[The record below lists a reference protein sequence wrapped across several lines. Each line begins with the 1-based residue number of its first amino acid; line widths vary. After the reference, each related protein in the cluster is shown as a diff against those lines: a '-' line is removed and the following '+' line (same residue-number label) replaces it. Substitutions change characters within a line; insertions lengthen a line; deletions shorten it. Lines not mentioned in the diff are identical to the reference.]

1 MENNI
6 SQQLEDAYR
15 HVVWMGEDEEDI
27 PKFLSHMT
35 GGKLSDSE
43 IVDFLNSSRASEI
56 VNELKAQALREIKI
70 RVAWEVDHALAI
82 GISDRE
88 DIRFYVSNSIG
99 IDGCVV
105 LVGGPNG
112 VFDEIDLYL
121 NSLKTE

>member
-6 SQQLEDAYR
+6 SQQLMDAYR

-27 PKFLSHMT
+27 PKILSHMT
-35 GGKLSDSE
+35 GGKISDSE
-43 IVDFLNSSRASEI
+43 IVDFLNSSIASEI
-56 VNELKAQALREIKI
+56 VDKLRTQALKLIKI
-70 RVAWEVDHALAI
+70 SVESEVDHALSI

-88 DIRFYVSNSIG
+88 DIKFYVVNSIG
-99 IDGCVV
+99 IDGRVM

-112 VFDEIDLYL
+112 VLDEIDLYL